1 MGGIGKIFPFRQCG
15 CWPGLAPEFLNNLRC
30 YFSRS
35 KNPAWHGQAKVNRL
49 LPVWVLEQIS
59 ALLGI
64 FNPALCECKVISKTI
79 FVMVFTEGKN
89 AIYPGGGPLREGTRG
104 GTR

>member
-1 MGGIGKIFPFRQCG
+1 MSGLFPVRVV
-15 CWPGLAPEFLNNLRC
+15 A
-30 YFSRS
+30 
-35 KNPAWHGQAKVNRL
+35 
-49 LPVWVLEQIS
+49 QIS
-59 ALLGI
+59 ALEEI
-64 FNPALCECKVISKTI
+64 FNPTLCGCKVISKTI